1 MSASKKRPAAKKPHR
16 SSTRN
21 LRVPVVPTRIID
33 VVDHQRYTPFDAA
46 QYLGVSPATL
56 GIWRC
61 VGRYN
66 LPFIKMGSRVQY
78 LGRDLR
84 KFVESRR
91 RESTPEAS
99 KSYV

>member
-1 MSASKKRPAAKKPHR
+1 MSVSTKRPAAKKRHR

-21 LRVPVVPTRIID
+21 LHLPVPAVPTKIID

-46 QYLGVSPATL
+46 QYLGVSPETL

-66 LPFIKMGSRVQY
+66 LPFIKMGRLVQY

-84 KFVESRR
+84 EFVESRR
-91 RESTPEAS
+91 VESGR
-99 KSYV
+99 